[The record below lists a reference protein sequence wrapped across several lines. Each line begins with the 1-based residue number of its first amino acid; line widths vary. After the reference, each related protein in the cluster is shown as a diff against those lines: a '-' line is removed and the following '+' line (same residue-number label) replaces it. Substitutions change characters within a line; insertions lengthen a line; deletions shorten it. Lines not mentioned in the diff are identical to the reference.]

1 MRTRRWTNF
10 AVTATLLSGTAVV
23 NAAGDGDPA
32 KLTPIE
38 EVVMYGID
46 ADTYELLR
54 YTFDTDEYVR
64 IGVVSDQNG
73 NVVEDVESM
82 TMIPHGP
89 FKGIYGTPN
98 FYEDKPSRL
107 VRINPLD
114 ATAMMYPNSIL
125 GGEGKVEGLAAVQD
139 PDTGDW
145 YLVAST
151 DNDTIEVI
159 DPATGIGAK
168 IRDVDRN
175 YEGLALAPD
184 GTLYGATTDPAE
196 LWVIDLPSGNET
208 KVGQMASFTK
218 CEALE
223 FAFGDDEARIKIPN
237 EGAEVV
243 PDSWTDDGILFGFD
257 DDADAFLIINM
268 ATGDAV
274 QWFCSFATIDC
285 EGMAFTTKRR
295 DAWGVI
301 VAEACD

>member
-1 MRTRRWTNF
+1 MQTRQWTNL
-10 AVTATLLSGTAVV
+10 AVTATLLSATAVI
-23 NAAGDGDPA
+23 NAAGDGDPVQ
-32 KLTPIE
+32 LTPIE
-38 EVVMYGID
+38 EVVMYAID

-73 NVVEDVESM
+73 DVVVDVESM

-114 ATAMMYPNSIL
+114 ATAMMYPNTIL
-125 GGEGKVEGLAAVQD
+125 GGDGKVEGLVAVQN
-139 PDTGDW
+139 PVSGDW
-145 YLVAST
+145 YLIGST
-151 DNDTIEVI
+151 DNDTIELI

-168 IRDVDRN
+168 IADVNRN
-175 YEGLALAPD
+175 YEGLAMAPD
-184 GTLYGATTDPAE
+184 GTLYGATKDPAE
-196 LWVIDLPSGNET
+196 LWLIDLSSGTET
-208 KVGQMASFTK
+208 RVGQMASFTK

-223 FAFGDDEARIKIPN
+223 FAFGDEESRIKIPN
-237 EGAEVV
+237 EGEEVV

-257 DDADAFLIINM
+257 DDADALLIINM
-268 ATGDAV
+268 VTGDAV

-285 EGMAFTTKRR
+285 EGMAFTTSRR

-301 VAEACD
+301 VVEACD

>member
-1 MRTRRWTNF
+1 MQTSRWTIL

-23 NAAGDGDPA
+23 NGAGEGDPDKA
-32 KLTPIE
+32 TEIE

-64 IGVVSDQNG
+64 IGVVTDHNG
-73 NVVEDVESM
+73 KVVEDVESL
-82 TMIPHGP
+82 TLIPTGP

-107 VRINPLD
+107 IRINPLD
-114 ATAMMYPNSIL
+114 AMATMLPNSIL

-139 PDTGDW
+139 PGTGAW

-151 DNDTIEVI
+151 DKDTIELI
-159 DPATGIGAK
+159 DPATGIGTK
-168 IRDVDRN
+168 IIDVDRN

-184 GTLYGATTDPAE
+184 GTLYGSTKDPAE
-196 LWVIDLPSGNET
+196 LWEIDLSSGNET
-208 KVGQMASFTK
+208 RVGQMASFTK

-223 FAFGDDEARIKIPN
+223 FAFGDDETRIKVPN
-237 EGAEVV
+237 DGADPV

-274 QWFCSFATIDC
+274 QWFAAFQTIDC
-285 EGMAFTTKRR
+285 EGMAFTTKTR

-301 VAEACD
+301 VVDACD